1 MNLRRRHIFCIVL
14 ALSQASALA
23 QSPSP
28 RGSDS
33 SPAGVPIELSRRF
46 GLILVRA
53 EVNDGPATLVMDT
66 GCSHTILSTKLLG
79 GKSLTLE
86 HAANASKG
94 SGWVGNA
101 RWIKATVKVGDTV
114 WHDHKFLVMDDL
126 PDISDSVGQKIDGIL
141 GEDVLQE
148 FTLIRIDFRHRQ
160 LTLSH

>member
-1 MNLRRRHIFCIVL
+1 
-14 ALSQASALA
+14 
-23 QSPSP
+23 
-28 RGSDS
+28 
-33 SPAGVPIELSRRF
+33 
-46 GLILVRA
+46 
-53 EVNDGPATLVMDT
+53 MDT

-101 RWIKATVKVGDTV
+101 SWIKATVKVGDTV
-114 WHDHKFLVMDDL
+114 WRDHKFLAMDDL

-148 FTLIRIDFRHRQ
+148 FTLIQIDFSNRQ
-160 LTLSH
+160 LMLSH